1 LLHTTIAAGAK
12 AGIPVAVCGEV
23 AGDTKLTRLLL
34 GMGLREFS
42 MHPAQLLSVKQEIL
56 NCDLDQIESQVKK
69 ILKTFDAAAIAEGVE
84 RLRTL

>member
-1 LLHTTIAAGAK
+1 
-12 AGIPVAVCGEV
+12 
-23 AGDTKLTRLLL
+23 
-34 GMGLREFS
+34 MGLREFS

-69 ILKTFDAAAIAEGVE
+69 ILKTFDSAAIAEGVE